1 MSKPQKTKA
10 ISPAT
15 QAQILEAA
23 WALIAAEGRPDAGLA
38 EIAARAAV
46 SRQTVFYAF
55 GSRSGVLTA
64 MVRHQDTRTAHV
76 ARIQA
81 AVFDPVPTAASV
93 VAAVEAW
100 LDYLPVIYPVGILLD
115 AASLTDEAAA
125 AAWRDRMVEALL
137 GGFKVLLGRVHARS
151 PLGGDPGPIAEE
163 IWAEVHP
170 TMWRRLVV
178 ECGWA
183 PAAFRARCL
192 RVVEGLV
199 GA

>member
-46 SRQTVFYAF
+46 SRQTLFYAF

-64 MVRHQDTRTAHV
+64 MVRHQDTRTDHV

-137 GGFKVLLGRVHARS
+137 GGF
-151 PLGGDPGPIAEE
+151 
-163 IWAEVHP
+163 
-170 TMWRRLVV
+170 
-178 ECGWA
+178 
-183 PAAFRARCL
+183 
-192 RVVEGLV
+192 
-199 GA
+199 